1 MKRKLLNYLF
11 RTVAACCLLAAGGTF
26 LVIFYAIASR
36 GWAALDWSFFSEQ
49 IALGGASGGILY
61 QLLGTLI
68 LITTAVV
75 VCAPFAVGIAL
86 VHGVYLRDHPIK
98 KQLTLLLYL
107 MNGVPSILFGILGMM
122 VFVQWLDWGK
132 SWLAG
137 GILLAVMM
145 LPTVAVTLIERIS
158 SLPERYLDAARGLGL
173 RRSQMIRA
181 VVLPQSIGGLITGL
195 LLGVARAAG
204 ETAPIMFTATIF
216 AGASLPSGVRESPV
230 LSLPYHIFIL
240 AQDSHDPAVRT
251 KLWGAALVLLFIVMA
266 FSLAALP
273 IRLKLHEESDHV

>member
-181 VVLPQSIGGLITGL
+181 VVLPQS
-195 LLGVARAAG
+195 
-204 ETAPIMFTATIF
+204 
-216 AGASLPSGVRESPV
+216 
-230 LSLPYHIFIL
+230 LSLIHI
-240 AQDSHDPAVRT
+240 
-251 KLWGAALVLLFIVMA
+251 
-266 FSLAALP
+266 
-273 IRLKLHEESDHV
+273 